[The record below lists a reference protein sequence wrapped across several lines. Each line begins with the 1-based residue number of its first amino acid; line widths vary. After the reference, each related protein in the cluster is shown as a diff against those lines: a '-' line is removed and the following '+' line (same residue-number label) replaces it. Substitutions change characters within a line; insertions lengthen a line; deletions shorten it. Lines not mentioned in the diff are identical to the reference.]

1 VAVMTRD
8 TEQAHLVVGARA
20 LSALDP
26 DRYALTILNQV
37 LGGGMSSRLFQEIR
51 ESRGLAYSVYSYQ
64 SSFDDA
70 GYLAIYA
77 GTAPE
82 RLRETLGVIDEEV
95 ERLCAQGL
103 SDDELTAAKGHLTGS
118 LAMSLET
125 SASRMRR
132 LGRAET
138 VEHEVPSLDELVAR
152 IERVTAGD
160 VARVVDRVF
169 GSSPRSL
176 AVVGPHE
183 AGEFS

>member
-1 VAVMTRD
+1 
-8 TEQAHLVVGARA
+8 
-20 LSALDP
+20 
-26 DRYALTILNQV
+26 
-37 LGGGMSSRLFQEIR
+37 
-51 ESRGLAYSVYSYQ
+51 VYSYQ

-82 RLRETLGVIDEEV
+82 RLRQTLGVIDEEV
-95 ERLCAQGL
+95 TRLCAHGL

-118 LAMSLET
+118 IAMSLET

-160 VARVVDRVF
+160 VARVIDRVF
-169 GSSPRSL
+169 GASPRSL

-183 AGEFS
+183 ASEFS